1 MVDNMDQLSFSEA
14 EYNHKKRKTRREKF
28 LDQMEELI
36 PWKRLEGKIRKHY
49 PQSGNGRR
57 PYELSTMLRV
67 HCMQL
72 FYNLSDPAMED
83 ALYEIES
90 MRRFAG
96 LSLTKPIPD
105 ETTILNFRH
114 LLEKHGLGKVILKEV
129 NKHLENKGLLL
140 REGTIVDATI
150 ISAPSS
156 TKNKEGKRDPEMHQT
171 KKGNEWHFGMKAHIG
186 VDAKSGLTHTLV
198 TTAANE
204 HDLNQLKNL
213 LHGEEEFVSGDAGY
227 QGASMREELQDT
239 NVEWLIA
246 ERPGKVRAL
255 KKHPR
260 KNKTAINIEYLKAS
274 IRAKVE
280 HPFRI
285 IKCQFGFIKARYK
298 GLMKNDSQLA
308 MLFTLANLFKVD
320 QMLRRQPR
328 SI

>member
-1 MVDNMDQLSFSEA
+1 MSQLTFAEA
-14 EYNHKKRKTRREKF
+14 EYEHKKRKTRREVFLEK
-28 LDQMEELI
+28 LDQLL
-36 PWKRLEGKIRKHY
+36 PWKALESTIAVY
-49 PQSGNGRR
+49 YASGSTGRP
-57 PYELSTMLRV
+57 PYALSSMLRIHV
-67 HCMQL
+67 MQII
-72 FYNLSDPAMED
+72 YNLSDPAMED

-96 LSLTKPIPD
+96 IRLSRVPD

-114 LLEKHGLGKVILKEV
+114 LLEQHTLGKKLFKKINRQLARHGLMV
-129 NKHLENKGLLL
+129 
-140 REGTIVDATI
+140 REGSIVDATI
-150 ISAPSS
+150 IEAPSS
-156 TKNKEGKRDPEMHQT
+156 TKNKERTRDPEMHQT

-213 LHGEEEFVSGDAGY
+213 LHGEEEFASGDAGY
-227 QGASMREELQDT
+227 QGAEKREELKDT

-246 ERPGKVRAL
+246 ERPGKVQAL

-328 SI
+328 SV